1 MLQAAVLGGLFTGV
15 LSALPIVSLGN
26 CCCLWIL
33 GGGALAA
40 YLDQQGLG
48 RPTSAGRGAITGLAA
63 GAISAFVWLMASM
76 LLDPIIGPMQQR
88 VVDEFLR
95 IANDVPPE
103 VRDSLESLGQGR
115 SIGGYAVGFA
125 MMLCFGTLF
134 SAIGGALGGAFFRND
149 VPPALGGPI
158 PPPPLP

>member
-1 MLQAAVLGGLFTGV
+1 VLQAALLGGLFTGI
-15 LSALPIVSLGN
+15 LSALPLVSIGN

-33 GGGALAA
+33 TGGALAA
-40 YLDQQGLG
+40 YLDQQSLG
-48 RPTSAGRGAITGLAA
+48 RPTSAGRGALVGLAS
-63 GAISAFVWLMASM
+63 GVVSAFVWLIASA

-88 VVDEFLR
+88 VMQEFLR

-103 VRDSLESLGQGR
+103 VRESLESMGQGR
-115 SIGGYAVGFA
+115 SAVGYAVGFVF
-125 MMLCFGTLF
+125 MLVVSSIF
-134 SAIGGALGGAFFRND
+134 SALGGALGGAFFRND